1 MTNKERIETIRH
13 KANVSIVL
21 MNTHSKLADIAY
33 DKGDTEHYSYYS
45 DKSAMYRCEA
55 DAYNDVIGLF
65 GEKPEETNEISYEIM
80 EMEMRLKHLN

>member
-1 MTNKERIETIRH
+1 MTNKERIEIIRH

-21 MNTHSKLADIAY
+21 MNTYSKLADIAF
-33 DKGDTEHYSYYS
+33 DKGDIEHYLYYS
-45 DKSAMYRCEA
+45 DKSGTYRFEA

-80 EMEMRLKHLN
+80 ETGMRLNHLN

>member
-1 MTNKERIETIRH
+1 MTNKERIEIIRH

-21 MNTHSKLADIAY
+21 MNTHFKLADIALDKCDIEHHRY
-33 DKGDTEHYSYYS
+33 YNDKGE
-45 DKSAMYRCEA
+45 MYRCEA